1 MASGAEAFKAFEAA
15 GWSRRANTY
24 GQVTGAI
31 TARFVDALL
40 DAACVGAG
48 MRVLDVATGPGHVAA
63 AAAARGA
70 EPVGVDI
77 AEGVLAVA
85 RRDHPHLDFRHGDA
99 EALPFA
105 DSSFDAV
112 VGAFVLNH
120 LPRPEVAAVELARVL
135 ASGGRL
141 ALSVW
146 DVPERARLIGLVR
159 DAVARAGGAAASAQP
174 PAGPDPFRFADDAQL
189 RALLENAGL
198 EDVAVETVAVR
209 HRVEGD
215 AMALWHGLLA
225 GSVRSAAAVEAL
237 NPAARERARAAFA
250 ELVVRHRVAG
260 GHELP
265 AVAKMGSG
273 RRP

>member
-1 MASGAEAFKAFEAA
+1 MASGAEEFKVFEAA

-24 GQVTGAI
+24 GRVTGAI
-31 TARFVDALL
+31 TARFVRPLL
-40 DAACVGAG
+40 EAAEVGAG

-77 AEGVLAVA
+77 AEGMLAVA
-85 RRDHPHLDFRHGDA
+85 RRDHPQLDFRLGDA

-105 DSSFDAV
+105 DCSFDAV

-120 LPRPEVAAVELARVL
+120 LPRPEVAATEFVRVL
-135 ASGGRL
+135 APGGRV

-146 DVPERARLIGLVR
+146 DVPERSRFIGLVR
-159 DAVARAGGAAASAQP
+159 DAVARAGEAPSAQP

-189 RALLENAGL
+189 RALLAHAGL
-198 EDVAVETVAVR
+198 EEVAVETVAVR
-209 HRVEGD
+209 QRVKGD
-215 AMALWHGLLA
+215 AMALWDGLLG

-237 NPAARERARAAFA
+237 SPAARERARAAFV
-250 ELVVRHRVAG
+250 ELVEPHRVAG
-260 GHELP
+260 GHQVP
-265 AVAKMGSG
+265 AVAKVGSG

>member
-1 MASGAEAFKAFEAA
+1 MASEAEEFKAFEAA
-15 GWSRRANTY
+15 GWSRRADTY
-24 GQVTGAI
+24 GRVTGAI
-31 TARFVDALL
+31 TARFVDPLL
-40 DAACVGAG
+40 DAAGVGAG

-63 AAAARGA
+63 AAAARGG

-77 AEGVLAVA
+77 SEGMLAVA
-85 RRDHPHLDFRHGDA
+85 RRHHPQLDFRPGDA

-105 DSSFDAV
+105 DASFAAV

-120 LPRPEVAAVELARVL
+120 LPRPEVSAAELTRVL

-146 DVPERARLIGLVR
+146 DVPERTVFIGLVR
-159 DAVARAGGAAASAQP
+159 DAVTRAGEVPWAQP
-174 PAGPDPFRFADDAQL
+174 PGGPDPFRFAEDEQL
-189 RALLENAGL
+189 RALLEHAGL
-198 EDVAVETVAVR
+198 ADVAVETVAVR
-209 HRVEGD
+209 HRVQGD
-215 AMALWHGLLA
+215 AMELWDGLLA

-237 NPAARERARAAFA
+237 SAAARERARAAFA
-250 ELVVRHRVAG
+250 ELVEPHRVAG

-265 AVAKMGSG
+265 AVAKVGSG